1 MVLAFE
7 RVTMRATVGVA
18 EILKDVTFSLELGDF
33 VALVGP
39 SGSGKTSLL
48 RLMNRLAEASSG
60 QIRFMGT
67 NIQQVSVVSLRRQ
80 VALVNQESRL
90 LGMTVKAALGYPLWL
105 QGQSAGKVNRG
116 AIDSSAIDQSVKT
129 WADRLKIPTDWMER
143 TAVNLS
149 LGQRQR
155 VAIARA
161 LITQPKV
168 LLLDEPTSAQDVG
181 YSEFLL
187 SLLTEF
193 IQQNQMAIVMANHQ
207 IELLSRYVN
216 RLWQI
221 EQGQLIADIP
231 ARKVDW
237 VQIRQQLVDQ
247 AQIEH
252 ADWD

>member
-1 MVLAFE
+1 MTILAFE
-7 RVTMRATVGVA
+7 QVTMRATAGVV

-33 VALVGP
+33 VGLVGP

-48 RLMNRLAEASSG
+48 RLMNRLAEANGG
-60 QIRFMGT
+60 QIRFAGED
-67 NIQQVSVVSLRRQ
+67 IRQLPVVSLRRQ
-80 VALVNQESRL
+80 VALVSQESRL
-90 LGMTVKAALGYPLWL
+90 LGMTVKAALGYPLL
-105 QGQSAGKVNRG
+105 LRNQSA
-116 AIDSSAIDQSVKT
+116 AMIDQGVAL
-129 WADRLKIPTDWMER
+129 WADRLKIPADWMGR

-187 SLLTEF
+187 ARLAEF
-193 IQQNQMAIVMANHQ
+193 TLAGELAIVMANHQ
-207 IELLSRYVN
+207 IELVSRYAS

-221 EQGQLIADIP
+221 EQGQLIADTS
-231 ARKVDW
+231 ASEVDW
-237 VQIRQQLVDQ
+237 LWLHQQLIKKEQTDQ
-247 AQIEH
+247 TE
-252 ADWD
+252 WE

>member
-1 MVLAFE
+1 
-7 RVTMRATVGVA
+7 MRAAVGVV
-18 EILKDVTFSLELGDF
+18 EILKDVTLSLELGDF
-33 VALVGP
+33 VALVGS

-60 QIRFMGT
+60 QIRFVGT
-67 NIQQVSVVSLRRQ
+67 DIQQVSVVSLRRQ
-80 VALVNQESRL
+80 IALVSQESRL
-90 LGMTVKAALGYPLWL
+90 LGMTVKSAIGYPLWL
-105 QGQSAGKVNRG
+105 EGQSVGRINQ
-116 AIDSSAIDQSVKT
+116 SAIDQSVEA
-129 WADRLKIPTDWMER
+129 WADRLKIPADWMER

-187 SLLTEF
+187 SLLAES
-193 IQQNQMAIVMANHQ
+193 IHQNQMAIVMANHQ
-207 IELLSRYVN
+207 VELLSRYVN

-221 EQGQLIADIP
+221 EQGRLVADIP
-231 ARKVDW
+231 ASKVDW
-237 VQIRQQLVDQ
+237 VQLRQQLVDQ
-247 AQIEH
+247 AQTEQ